1 MAETDTARSPRE
13 HTGAGRRRSPTT
25 VLTAGGLLF
34 VFATALIGP
43 WVAPHAPTEQVG
55 MPFEAPDG
63 THLLGTDVLGRD
75 VLSRVLHG
83 GRVIV
88 VSSVCATIATSLIG
102 IVVGLWAGLGDGR
115 FREAVVRAVD
125 VLAAVPALLLML
137 VLAAGYPA
145 SDTAVVAAVALTTL
159 PFSVRVVRAAA
170 RRLAGRGYIEAALA
184 RGDGT
189 LHLLRYDVLPNLA
202 GPLAADAGIRLVA
215 GVHLTATAGFL
226 GLGRGAPEANW
237 GRMVQE
243 NLPGAKLTTAP
254 FLAPTVLL
262 VVFAVSAG
270 VLADRLAE
278 SWGSDA

>member
-1 MAETDTARSPRE
+1 
-13 HTGAGRRRSPTT
+13 
-25 VLTAGGLLF
+25 
-34 VFATALIGP
+34 
-43 WVAPHAPTEQVG
+43 
-55 MPFEAPDG
+55 MPFEPPGAGHPF
-63 THLLGTDVLGRD
+63 GTDVLGRD

-88 VSSVCATIATSLIG
+88 VSSVCATLGTSLLG
-102 IVVGLWAGLGDGR
+102 TTVGLWAGLGHGR
-115 FREAVVRAVD
+115 CREAVVRAVD

-145 SDTAVVAAVALTTL
+145 NDTAVVAAVALTTL

-170 RRLAGRGYIEAALA
+170 RRLAGRGYLEAARA
-184 RGDGT
+184 RGDSAP
-189 LHLLRYDVLPNLA
+189 HVLRYDVLPNLA

-243 NLPGAKLTTAP
+243 NLPGAKLTTVP

-262 VVFAVSAG
+262 VVFAVSAN

-278 SWGSDA
+278 SRGKDAV